1 MKQQNYSTHTRWYIP
16 HHFIFYPILITAI
29 VLSIYCSFYN
39 PETRLIWLAI
49 TSILIF
55 IFWLSFMLRQHY
67 ALGNQN
73 RIVRLEL
80 RLRYYTLTHKSLE
93 PLEHALSFG
102 QIAALRF
109 APDNE
114 LVALVDKAMKEN
126 LSPDE
131 IKKSIKNW
139 LPDYMRL

>member
-1 MKQQNYSTHTRWYIP
+1 MKKQNYSNHIRWYIP
-16 HHFIFYPILITAI
+16 HHFIFYPILSTAI
-29 VLSIYCSFYN
+29 VLSMYCSFYY
-39 PETRLIWLAI
+39 PETHLIWLAI
-49 TSILIF
+49 TSLF
-55 IFWLSFMLRQHY
+55 TLLFWLSYMIQQHY

-80 RLRYYTLTHKSLE
+80 RLRYYTLTHQPFE
-93 PLEHALSFG
+93 PMEDKLSFG

-114 LVALVDKAMKEN
+114 LVALVDRAVKEN
-126 LSPDE
+126 LPPAE

-139 LPDYMRL
+139 LPDEMRL